1 MARTSSG
8 WKHSLRRGHDQGIV
22 AATGRHVVYLNK
34 GRFSNNVTQIPYRGI
49 QTVSET
55 GPEEVRI
62 TRTRLD
68 FGIMN
73 TFEIRPLAGAAAPFS
88 SLVHSRLLTD
98 AASLEAAFPHVLD
111 SEEH

>member
-1 MARTSSG
+1 M
-8 WKHSLRRGHDQGIV
+8 
-22 AATGRHVVYLNK
+22 
-34 GRFSNNVTQIPYRGI
+34 
-49 QTVSET
+49 SET

-73 TFEIRPLAGAAAPFS
+73 TFEIRQLVCAAAPFS

-98 AASLEAAFPHVLD
+98 VASLEAAFSHVLD

>member
-8 WKHSLRRGHDQGIV
+8 WKHYLRRSHDQGIV
-22 AATGRHVVYLNK
+22 AAAGRRVFCLNK
-34 GRFSNNVTQIPYRGI
+34 GRFSNNLTQIPCRGI

-55 GPEEVRI
+55 GPEEIRI

-73 TFEIRPLAGAAAPFS
+73 TLEIRPLACAAAPFS

-98 AASLEAAFPHVLD
+98 AASVSRRSPT
-111 SEEH
+111 S

>member
-1 MARTSSG
+1 MVRTSSG
-8 WKHSLRRGHDQGIV
+8 WKHSLRRSHDQGIV
-22 AATGRHVVYLNK
+22 AATGRRVFCLNK

-73 TFEIRPLAGAAAPFS
+73 TFEIRPLACAAALFS

-111 SEEH
+111 SEGH

>member
-1 MARTSSG
+1 MARASSG
-8 WKHSLRRGHDQGIV
+8 WKHSLRRSHDQGIV
-22 AATGRHVVYLNK
+22 AATGRRVFCLNK
-34 GRFSNNVTQIPYRGI
+34 GRFSNNVTQIPCRGI

-68 FGIMN
+68 FGIWN
-73 TFEIRPLAGAAAPFS
+73 TFEIRPLACAAVLFS

-111 SEEH
+111 SEGH

>member
-1 MARTSSG
+1 MVRTSSCK
-8 WKHSLRRGHDQGIV
+8 KHSLRRSHDQGIV
-22 AATGRHVVYLNK
+22 AATGRRVFCLNK
-34 GRFSNNVTQIPYRGI
+34 GRISNNVTQIPYRDI
-49 QTVSET
+49 QPVSET

-73 TFEIRPLAGAAAPFS
+73 TFEIRPLACPAAPFS

-98 AASLEAAFPHVLD
+98 AASVSRRSPT
-111 SEEH
+111 S